1 MVRLGIG
8 LYGIG
13 KDANLK
19 AVGKLVSNIAQIR
32 ILEKGEAVGYD
43 ASFIAKQEMKIAVI
57 PLGYADGINR
67 KLGDGKGRVLINNV
81 SAAIIGKIS
90 MDSFM
95 VNISGINAK
104 EGDLVIVFSEENSV
118 DDIAKNLD
126 TIPYEILATLNRRIK
141 RINHFT
147 IKDYKRAKKSI

>member
-13 KDANLK
+13 KDDDLQV
-19 AVGKLVSNIAQIR
+19 VGKLVSNVAQIR
-32 ILEKGEAVGYD
+32 TLRKGEGVGYD

-67 KLGDGKGRVLINNV
+67 KLGDGKGRVLIKNI
-81 SAAIIGKIS
+81 SAIIIGKIS
-90 MDSFM
+90 MGSFM
-95 VNISGINAK
+95 VDISGINAK
-104 EGDLVIVFSEENSV
+104 EGDLVTVFSEENSV

-141 RINHFT
+141 RV
-147 IKDYKRAKKSI
+147 YQ